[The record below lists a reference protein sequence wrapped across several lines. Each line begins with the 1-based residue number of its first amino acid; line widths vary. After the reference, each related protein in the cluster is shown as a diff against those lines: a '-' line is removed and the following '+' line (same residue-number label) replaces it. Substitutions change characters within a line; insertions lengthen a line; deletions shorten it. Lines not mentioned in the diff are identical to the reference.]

1 MNLTEALRALNEGKK
16 IRRRGWFANTPYQL
30 RNGVL
35 TIGKKLCG
43 NITLSATDL
52 QADDWEVGEEA
63 GYITEDE
70 KEYLENILQ
79 PYRDEYDFTF
89 EKTTSNCR
97 LYLKIT
103 LIPYNGD
110 TERSMLLPLFGLNK
124 PMFEG
129 LDINFLYDVDD
140 LKLFK
145 E

>member
-1 MNLTEALRALNEGKK
+1 MNLTEALKALNEGKK

-43 NITLSATDL
+43 NIILSVRDL
-52 QADDWEVGEEA
+52 QADDWEVGKEA

-70 KEYLENILQ
+70 KEYLENILR
-79 PYRDEYDFTF
+79 PYRDEYKFTF
-89 EKTTSNCR
+89 KKER
-97 LYLKIT
+97 LYRPYLEIT
-103 LIPYNGD
+103 LTPYNGD
-110 TERSMLLPLFGLNK
+110 GKICIYLPLFGLNK

-129 LDINFLYDVDD
+129 LDGDFLYDVDD